1 MAADTA
7 AAAEL
12 ALPAECSLKL
22 AIAEHLQRLAVEQRA
37 PKTSQLA
44 AAQDLRRFAEFAA
57 SRALH
62 TPEQCDVHQ
71 LRAFVAHRRKR
82 GIAAVT
88 VRRELSTLRSFF
100 KGLNAR
106 GLLEVNPALQLT
118 APKAGRK
125 LPNSFEKDPLN
136 QALNQPPSAE
146 QHPHALRN
154 HAIAEL
160 LYGAGLRLAELH
172 QLCLGHIGSEELRV
186 TGKGGKTRVLP
197 LGSKAK
203 TALDAWLIV
212 RQQDRNAGASPDA
225 PVFVGQR
232 GMPLSRSS
240 IATGLKQWALR
251 TGLTGRVHPHRFRHA
266 FATHLLEESGDLRAV
281 QELLGHA
288 NLATT
293 QIYTHLDFE
302 KLLQV
307 YDAAHPRANKFS
319 K

>member
-1 MAADTA
+1 MATA
-7 AAAEL
+7 TATTAEQ
-12 ALPAECSLKL
+12 ALPADCAL
-22 AIAEHLQRLAVEQRA
+22 ALAMADHLQRLAVEHRA

-57 SRALH
+57 TRTLH
-62 TPEQCDVHQ
+62 LPEQCDVHQ
-71 LRAFVAHRRKR
+71 LRAFVAQRRKR

-100 KGLNAR
+100 KGLIAR
-106 GLLEVNPALQLT
+106 GLLEVNPALQLS
-118 APKAGRK
+118 APKGARK

-136 QALNQPPSAE
+136 QALNQTPSAE

-172 QLCLGHIGSEELRV
+172 QLCLGHIGGDELRV

-203 TALDAWLIV
+203 AALDIWLRL
-212 RQQDRNAGASPDA
+212 RQQDPNAGSSPDA
-225 PVFVGQR
+225 PVFVGPR

-240 IATGLKQWALR
+240 IAGGLKQWALQ

-307 YDAAHPRANKFS
+307 YDTAHPRANKFP